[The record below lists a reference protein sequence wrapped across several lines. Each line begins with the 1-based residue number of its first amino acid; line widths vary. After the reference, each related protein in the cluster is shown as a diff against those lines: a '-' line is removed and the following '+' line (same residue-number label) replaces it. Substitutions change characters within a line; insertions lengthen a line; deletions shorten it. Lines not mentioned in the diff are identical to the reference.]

1 MKNSDFEYEM
11 KKVAWLRHVIREL
24 EADKGTV
31 QKAVEAEFGRRGI
44 DEYKGLTADGRLQE
58 RPSEVY
64 DPQKVF
70 TDFDPYALAD
80 RGLLSIPKGKFEES
94 IGLQKGDLKRYMTVM
109 NDGSTVL
116 YVVAKPAIA
125 KADIDAVKRAVGNYR
140 EPNK

>member
-1 MKNSDFEYEM
+1 MRNTDFEYEM

-44 DEYKGLTADGRLQE
+44 KEYSSAAVEGRLQE

-70 TDFDPYALAD
+70 ADFDPYALAD

-94 IGLQKGDLKRYMTVM
+94 IGLQKGDLKRYMTIM
-109 NDGSTVL
+109 DDGSTVL

-125 KADIDAVKRAVGNYR
+125 KADIDAVKKSVGAYAR
-140 EPNK
+140 I